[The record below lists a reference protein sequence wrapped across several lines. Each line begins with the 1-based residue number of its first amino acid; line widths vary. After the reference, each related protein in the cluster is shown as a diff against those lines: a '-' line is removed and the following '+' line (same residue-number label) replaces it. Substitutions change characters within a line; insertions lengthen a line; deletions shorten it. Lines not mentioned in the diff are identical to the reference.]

1 MTTTTT
7 TRAARDTEPK
17 RLSTTR
23 PPLSVRLRKLPLQ
36 ITVGIM
42 LFLVIYPMLW
52 MVLSSFKTNR
62 EFLEEPVWSLPSSFS
77 LENYAEALTTGNL
90 GQYAVNSL
98 VAVVPALFLIVILG
112 AAAGFALEV
121 MVWKGRN
128 SALLLFL
135 VGIMVPPQMI
145 LLPLFT
151 AYFQTGLTGTLWPLV
166 LTYTAIGLPL
176 TTFMMTMYFRS
187 VPREIFEASVLDGAG
202 IIRTFFLV
210 GLPMVRSG
218 VLTVALVQFFFLWN
232 DLLIALTF
240 TQSDQLRTIQVGLLN
255 FSGRF
260 GATDYGP
267 LFAAISLTV
276 VGTLALYLVM
286 NQRIQKGMV
295 GGAVKG

>member
-7 TRAARDTEPK
+7 RTPRRTAAKKPAP
-17 RLSTTR
+17 SR
-23 PPLSVRLRKLPLQ
+23 PPLSQRLKRLPLQ

-42 LFLVIYPMLW
+42 LFLVTYPMVW

-62 EFLEEPVWSLPSSFS
+62 EFLEEPVWSLPSSLS
-77 LENYAEALTTGNL
+77 LENYVEAITTGNL

-98 VAVVPALFLIVILG
+98 VAVIPALFLTVVLG

-151 AYFQTGLTGTLWPLV
+151 AYFQTGLTGTLWPLI

-187 VPREIFEASVLDGAG
+187 VPREVFEASVLDGAG
-202 IIRTFFLV
+202 IIRTFFLI

-218 VLTVALVQFFFLWN
+218 VLTVALVQFFFFWN

-240 TQSDQLRTIQVGLLN
+240 TSSDDLRTIQVGLLN

-276 VGTLALYLVM
+276 LGTLALYLVM

>member
-1 MTTTTT
+1 MTTTT
-7 TRAARDTEPK
+7 RPARQTQPRQPASPRSPLSK
-17 RLSTTR
+17 RLK
-23 PPLSVRLRKLPLQ
+23 KLPLQ
-36 ITVGIM
+36 ITLGIM

-52 MVLSSFKTNR
+52 MILSSFKTNR
-62 EFLEEPVWSLPSSFS
+62 EFLEEPVWSLPSSLS
-77 LENYAEALTTGNL
+77 LENYVEAITTGNL

-98 VAVVPALFLIVILG
+98 VAVVPALILIVLLG

-151 AYFQTGLTGTLWPLV
+151 VYFQTGLTGSLWPLI

-187 VPREIFEASVLDGAG
+187 VPREVFEASILDGAG

-240 TQSDQLRTIQVGLLN
+240 TQSDDLRTIQVGLLN

-267 LFAAISLTV
+267 MFAAISLTV
-276 VGTLALYLVM
+276 VATLALYLVM

>member
-1 MTTTTT
+1 MNATT
-7 TRAARDTEPK
+7 TRAGQRTEPK
-17 RLSTTR
+17 RPGAPR
-23 PPLSVRLRKLPLQ
+23 PPLSLRLKKLPLQ
-36 ITVGIM
+36 IAVAIM
-42 LFLVIYPMLW
+42 LFLVVYPMAW

-77 LENYAEALTTGNL
+77 MENYATAITTGNL
-90 GQYAVNSL
+90 DQYAINSL
-98 VAVVPALFLIVILG
+98 LAVVPALLLIVIFG

-128 SALLLFL
+128 STLLLFL

-151 AYFQTGLTGTLWPLV
+151 AYFQTGLTGSLWPLI

-187 VPREIFEASVLDGAG
+187 VPREVFEASILDGAG
-202 IIRTFFLV
+202 IVRTFFLV

-240 TQSDQLRTIQVGLLN
+240 TQSDDLRTIQVGLLN
-255 FSGRF
+255 FSGRV

>member
-7 TRAARDTEPK
+7 RTPRRTAAKKPAA
-17 RLSTTR
+17 SR
-23 PPLSVRLRKLPLQ
+23 PPLSHRLKRLPLQ

-42 LFLVIYPMLW
+42 LFLVTYPMVW

-62 EFLEEPVWSLPSSFS
+62 EFLEEPVWSLPSSLS
-77 LENYAEALTTGNL
+77 LENYVEAITTGNL

-98 VAVVPALFLIVILG
+98 VAVVPALFLTVVLG

-151 AYFQTGLTGTLWPLV
+151 AYFQTGLTGTLWPLI

-187 VPREIFEASVLDGAG
+187 VPREVFEASVLDGAG
-202 IIRTFFLV
+202 IIRTFFLI

-218 VLTVALVQFFFLWN
+218 VLTVALVQFFFFWN

-240 TQSDQLRTIQVGLLN
+240 TSSDDLRTIQVGLLN